1 MSWSSLARATRRAI
15 NRNLLLSQF
24 KPLHQNHH
32 PFQQPICNKRCEIK
46 KHFSTSYKV
55 GGGSAAN
62 SNTSREQKSK
72 KMLIYL
78 TGLVVAMVGSSY
90 AAVPLYRRFCQATGY
105 GGTVQRRESV
115 EEKIARHSKDGTVAT
130 RCLSFSLLALYC
142 LYREIAVQ
150 FNADVGDGMPWKFA
164 PTQREVRVKPG
175 ESALAFYTAEN
186 RSSTPITGVS
196 TYNVTPMKTL
206 EIIES
211 LLKEIEILLFFL
223 VCKSVTLERVIR
235 FCGRND
241 VLRQAHYPWRAIWKF
256 KSSNPPLFRIE
267 CEASWKWAYKA
278 RGVGSFH
285 AMELN
290 AWKLEILAVKIGIH
304 LVFFHSLASVGKNP
318 FLLMGENV
326 VEASAFEA
334 TRDCSEYLAH
344 HAFMLPLIIVYDGA
358 CSVFIRAAV
367 YFNKIQCFCFEEQR
381 LLPGEQIDMPVFFY
395 IDPEFETDPKM
406 DGINNIILSYTFF
419 KVSEE

>member
-1 MSWSSLARATRRAI
+1 MSWSSLARATRRAT

-32 PFQQPICNKRCEIK
+32 PFQQLIYNKRRCEIK
-46 KHFSTSYKV
+46 KHFSTSYKA

-72 KMLIYL
+72 KTLIYL

-115 EEKIARHSKDGTVAT
+115 EEKIARHANDGTVAT
-130 RCLSFSLLALYC
+130 RCLPFSLLALSC

-186 RSSTPITGVS
+186 QSSTPITGVS
-196 TYNVTPMKTL
+196 TYNVTPMKVL
-206 EIIES
+206 ILYALSFKRCSVVAPVVNMFYQKRNAACLYECARIEFVCKLPIGGTS
-211 LLKEIEILLFFL
+211 LWLLLLTSIFTFISTL
-223 VCKSVTLERVIR
+223 VC
-235 FCGRND
+235 N
-241 VLRQAHYPWRAIWKF
+241 
-256 KSSNPPLFRIE
+256 
-267 CEASWKWAYKA
+267 
-278 RGVGSFH
+278 
-285 AMELN
+285 
-290 AWKLEILAVKIGIH
+290 
-304 LVFFHSLASVGKNP
+304 SLQ
-318 FLLMGENV
+318 
-326 VEASAFEA
+326 
-334 TRDCSEYLAH
+334 
-344 HAFMLPLIIVYDGA
+344 
-358 CSVFIRAAV
+358 AAV

-395 IDPEFETDPKM
+395 IDPEFETDPRM